1 MSGIRSF
8 LFLQGPY
15 GPFFYR
21 LGKALEQHGCR
32 VRKVVTGGGD
42 WIFWPSARNV
52 CLWRGHVYEWPL
64 WISRCMEENR
74 TTDIILMG
82 DWRPLHR
89 EAILL
94 AQQRG
99 IRIWVYEEG
108 YLRPRFVTLEE
119 GGVNGTSPLPRTAA
133 DIQQKAQLYTDA
145 LPYPLSTAG
154 NPMPNRVRQIMTYF
168 AGLLLCWPLFPRY
181 KTHRPD
187 SAIRDLTG
195 IIPRYFMRHRRRRD
209 SLKVLRTF
217 LHQRVPFYFMP
228 LQLDSDSQIRRH
240 SPFTGVLE
248 SMAQVI
254 TSFAKYAPKDSY
266 LLIKN
271 HPFDNGLIN
280 YRRYMR
286 SLGRATGCA
295 SRLRF
300 IEAGQ
305 ADIIIQNC
313 KAVVLCNSTVGLS
326 ALCRNKAVYCLGKA
340 IYALPGL
347 AVNAEQMPLAD
358 FWHNHPA
365 PDRQLLEDFLRLL
378 KNEALLPG
386 NFYTK
391 EGIADVV
398 RASLGRLGI
407 A

>member
-1 MSGIRSF
+1 MIHTKSVLR
-8 LFLQGPY
+8 
-15 GPFFYR
+15 
-21 LGKALEQHGCR
+21 
-32 VRKVVTGGGD
+32 
-42 WIFWPSARNV
+42 
-52 CLWRGHVYEWPL
+52 
-64 WISRCMEENR
+64 
-74 TTDIILMG
+74 
-82 DWRPLHR
+82 
-89 EAILL
+89 LL
-94 AQQRG
+94 AYIHILVAALMAISLALAFYYDEPEGVEAFAITEAAMLAFSLILIIGTRSQKEIV
-99 IRIWVYEEG
+99 IR
-108 YLRPRFVTLEE
+108 
-119 GGVNGTSPLPRTAA
+119 A
-133 DIQQKAQLYTDA
+133 
-145 LPYPLSTAG
+145 
-154 NPMPNRVRQIMTYF
+154 
-168 AGLLLCWPLFPRY
+168 
-181 KTHRPD
+181 
-187 SAIRDLTG
+187 
-195 IIPRYFMRHRRRRD
+195 
-209 SLKVLRTF
+209 
-217 LHQRVPFYFMP
+217 
-228 LQLDSDSQIRRH
+228 
-240 SPFTGVLE
+240 
-248 SMAQVI
+248 
-254 TSFAKYAPKDSY
+254 KDSY

-365 PDRQLLEDFLRLL
+365 PDRRLLDDFLRLL

-391 EGIADVV
+391 EGITDVV